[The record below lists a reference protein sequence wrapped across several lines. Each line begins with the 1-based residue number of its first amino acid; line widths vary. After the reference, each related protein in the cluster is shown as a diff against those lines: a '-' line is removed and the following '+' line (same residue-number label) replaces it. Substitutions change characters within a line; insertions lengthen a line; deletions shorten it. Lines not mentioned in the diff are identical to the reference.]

1 MTQSLIQ
8 HPANNDTIYAYAG
21 FWVRFFAQIIDGILF
36 LLITLPVLY
45 LIYGEAYFTTE
56 PATGSPF
63 YGTADVLI
71 SLVFPLVA
79 CLWFWMRKGA
89 TPGKMLLGLK
99 VLDAKTGNLLTLG
112 QALLRY
118 VGYILSSLIFCL
130 GYIWVGFDKKKQGW
144 HDKIAKTVVVR
155 EAR

>member
-1 MTQSLIQ
+1 MTQSLAQ
-8 HPANNDTIYAYAG
+8 HPAHNDTIYAYAG
-21 FWVRFFAQIIDGILF
+21 FWVRFLAQIIDGILF

-71 SLVFPLVA
+71 SVGFPLVA
-79 CLWFWMRKGA
+79 CLWFWMKTGA

-99 VLDAKTGNLLTLG
+99 VLDAKTGNLLTIG

-118 VGYILSSLIFCL
+118 VDYILSSLIFCL

-144 HDKIAKTVVVR
+144 HDKMAKTVVVR

>member
-1 MTQSLIQ
+1 
-8 HPANNDTIYAYAG
+8 
-21 FWVRFFAQIIDGILF
+21 
-36 LLITLPVLY
+36 
-45 LIYGEAYFTTE
+45 
-56 PATGSPF
+56 
-63 YGTADVLI
+63 
-71 SLVFPLVA
+71 
-79 CLWFWMRKGA
+79 
-89 TPGKMLLGLK
+89 MLLGLK

-144 HDKIAKTVVVR
+144 HDKMAKTVVVR

>member
-1 MTQSLIQ
+1 MTQSLAQ
-8 HPANNDTIYAYAG
+8 HPAHNDTIYAYAG
-21 FWVRFFAQIIDGILF
+21 FWVRFLAQIIDGILF
-36 LLITLPVLY
+36 LLITLPMLY

-56 PATGSPF
+56 PATGLPF

-71 SLVFPLVA
+71 SVVFPLVA
-79 CLWFWMRKGA
+79 CLWFWMKKGA

-99 VLDAKTGNLLTLG
+99 VLDAKTGNLLTIG

-118 VGYILSSLIFCL
+118 AGYILSSLIFCL

-144 HDKIAKTVVVR
+144 HDKMAKTVVVR

>member
-8 HPANNDTIYAYAG
+8 HPAHNDTIYAYAG

-144 HDKIAKTVVVR
+144 HDKMAKTVVVR

>member
-1 MTQSLIQ
+1 MTQSLTQ
-8 HPANNDTIYAYAG
+8 HPAHNDTIYAYAG

-56 PATGSPF
+56 PAMGLLF
-63 YGTADVLI
+63 YRTADVLI

-79 CLWFWMRKGA
+79 CLWFWMQKGA

-144 HDKIAKTVVVR
+144 HDKMAKTVVVR

>member
-1 MTQSLIQ
+1 MTQSLAH
-8 HPANNDTIYAYAG
+8 HPAHNDTIYAYAG

-45 LIYGEAYFTTE
+45 LIYGEAYFTTD

-63 YGTADVLI
+63 FGTADVLI

-79 CLWFWMRKGA
+79 CLWFWIKKGA

-112 QALLRY
+112 QAFLRY
-118 VGYILSSLIFCL
+118 VGYIVSSLIFCL

-144 HDKIAKTVVVR
+144 HDKMAKTVVVR

>member
-1 MTQSLIQ
+1 MTQSLAH
-8 HPANNDTIYAYAG
+8 HPAHNDTIYAYAG

-45 LIYGEAYFTTE
+45 LIYGEAYFTTD

-79 CLWFWMRKGA
+79 CLWFWIKKGA

-112 QALLRY
+112 QAFLRY
-118 VGYILSSLIFCL
+118 VGYIVSSLIFCL

-144 HDKIAKTVVVR
+144 HDKMAKTVVVR